1 MVRLAG
7 SVVRRREG
15 DGGCGGGALK
25 EEEVGGGCVYYTTWV
40 QGRLLARRMG
50 HSVSYKGS
58 SEAAVRVLKV
68 IATPG

>member
-15 DGGCGGGALK
+15 DGGCGGS
-25 EEEVGGGCVYYTTWV
+25 GGGVVYYTTWV
-40 QGRLLARRMG
+40 QGRLLARRTG
-50 HSVSYKGS
+50 HGVSCKGS